1 MKKKD
6 INFDLSSIAKGGLQE
21 KVDRALAKVTK
32 NILDPNTETK
42 KKRKVTIN
50 ITLAPDDNRYT
61 VDVDTD
67 VKVTLAPDVGVSTIL
82 LVDED
87 NGVPVANELKSGAVG
102 QTYIDDDG
110 TQRTDT
116 GESVD
121 KLEQEEAVKNIADSK
136 QPESDSNVVDF
147 QNKNRGVN

>member
-1 MKKKD
+1 MVKKKS
-6 INFDLSSIAKGGLQE
+6 INFDLSSIAEGNLQE

-32 NILDPNTETK
+32 NIMDLNTDAK

-50 ITLAPDDNRYT
+50 ITLAPNDNRDT
-61 VDVDTD
+61 VDVITD
-67 VKVTLAPDVGVSTIL
+67 VKTTLAPEVGVSTTL
-82 LVDED
+82 LVGED
-87 NGVPVANELKSGAVG
+87 DGIPVANELKSGAVG

-121 KLEQEEAVKNIADSK
+121 KVEQENAVKKDAGPNSMND
-136 QPESDSNVVDF
+136 DNVVGFPD
-147 QNKNRGVN
+147 KKSV

>member
-1 MKKKD
+1 MTKKN
-6 INFDLSSIAKGGLQE
+6 INFDLSSIARGGLQE

-32 NILDPNTETK
+32 NIMDLNTDAK

-50 ITLAPDDNRYT
+50 ITLAPNDNRDT
-61 VDVDTD
+61 VDVITD
-67 VKVTLAPDVGVSTIL
+67 VKTTLAPEVGVSTTL
-82 LVDED
+82 LVGED
-87 NGVPVANELKSGAVG
+87 DGIPVANELKSGAVG

-121 KLEQEEAVKNIADSK
+121 KVEQEEATKKDA
-136 QPESDSNVVDF
+136 QSDSNIVDF
-147 QNKNRGVN
+147 QNKNREAN

>member
-1 MKKKD
+1 MAKKKS
-6 INFDLSSIAKGGLQE
+6 INFDLSSIAEGGLQE
-21 KVDRALAKVTK
+21 KVDRALAKVTE
-32 NILDPNTETK
+32 NILDPNTDTK

-87 NGVPVANELKSGAVG
+87 NGAPVVNELKSGAVG

-121 KLEQEEAVKNIADSK
+121 KVEQENAVKKDAGPNSMND
-136 QPESDSNVVDF
+136 DNVVGFPD
-147 QNKNRGVN
+147 KKSV